1 MGAEARSMKKMDDY
15 EQRMLDYD
23 LKSGKV
29 KDYANQGMMEGQLN
43 EFVAALLPGIVTG
56 ARIALPYLG
65 RILGSMG
72 RGTGTVVGKTATGVG
87 RGIADVAKTGVNA
100 TAQNAGKVG
109 LGVGAAELGIEAGK
123 GVNNAISDIGRATSE
138 VIMALPQQVAD
149 GLDQVYTDAKSA
161 TDILTQVLGKALD
174 GVTIGKIAKYAVEYA
189 VPLVT
194 VIAILYGGKK
204 LIDKVLSEQD
214 MSEGGMGGINR
225 CAPSNDV
232 SYEKVLDEVKQRWK
246 ADKNTVSESKIT
258 TAVDYIMSEDAPC
271 WKNYKQLG
279 MKVKGGKQVP
289 NCVPVSEHEVTLEG
303 DVFMGIYEDSL
314 LEADYHGH
322 KVQLG
327 KPKQGDVKK
336 FKVYVKDP
344 KTGNIKKVNFGD
356 PNMRIR
362 KSNPGAR
369 KSFRA
374 RHHCENPGPRTSAR
388 YWSCRKW

>member
-1 MGAEARSMKKMDDY
+1 MDEY

-29 KDYANQGMMEGQLN
+29 KDYASISEGKWDIDRRTLQMHPNNDDPDQRHGLYINGKLIKTYNTRDEAENVKRSN
-43 EFVAALLPGIVTG
+43 EK
-56 ARIALPYLG
+56 Y
-65 RILGSMG
+65 S
-72 RGTGTVVGKTATGVG
+72 
-87 RGIADVAKTGVNA
+87 D
-100 TAQNAGKVG
+100 
-109 LGVGAAELGIEAGK
+109 AEIK
-123 GVNNAISDIGRATSE
+123 
-138 VIMALPQQVAD
+138 
-149 GLDQVYTDAKSA
+149 
-161 TDILTQVLGKALD
+161 
-174 GVTIGKIAKYAVEYA
+174 KIA
-189 VPLVT
+189 
-194 VIAILYGGKK
+194 
-204 LIDKVLSEQD
+204 
-214 MSEGGMGGINR
+214 EGGMGGINR

-232 SYEKVLDEVKQRWK
+232 SYEKVLDEVKQQWK
-246 ADKNTVSESKIT
+246 SNKNTTLESKIT
-258 TAVDYIMSEDAPC
+258 TAVDYILSEDAPC

-279 MKVKGGKQVP
+279 MKVKGDKQVP

-327 KPKQGDVKK
+327 KPMQGDVKK

-388 YWSCRKW
+388 YWSCRAW